1 MSSRKRT
8 GLFAVAAIFIGLLSS
23 CTEGPSA
30 SGTKTDWLK
39 ACQLSEQCVVGA
51 QCLAGICSSPCSTS
65 DECIAGACSTAEESL
80 LVDDEVMNSH
90 ICVPVE
96 QVPFSTPVSL
106 AGLAIAGATSID
118 DPSFTRDRLELYLGV
133 DGLSE
138 GAQIWR
144 SSRSSST
151 EPWGAPALVPEL
163 NPPGG
168 NSSMPGVSSDGLTIY
183 FTYDPLVS
191 FRQLYFATR
200 STREAVWSSPEPVP
214 FTNGPEGGDSPS
226 GTGDGLLLVWARE
239 DGNYRS
245 LFHAQRASLSEP
257 FEPLGSIPE
266 LTSLEARKYE
276 PWLSD
281 DGLNLFFR
289 MHDDIYQSSRT
300 ARDQPFKEPLR
311 LDELSSGSYDGD
323 PWLSPDLRHV
333 MFASEQE
340 GMMTVFEASR

>member
-1 MSSRKRT
+1 
-8 GLFAVAAIFIGLLSS
+8 
-23 CTEGPSA
+23 
-30 SGTKTDWLK
+30 
-39 ACQLSEQCVVGA
+39 
-51 QCLAGICSSPCSTS
+51 
-65 DECIAGACSTAEESL
+65 
-80 LVDDEVMNSH
+80 
-90 ICVPVE
+90 
-96 QVPFSTPVSL
+96 
-106 AGLAIAGATSID
+106 
-118 DPSFTRDRLELYLGV
+118 
-133 DGLSE
+133 
-138 GAQIWR
+138 
-144 SSRSSST
+144 
-151 EPWGAPALVPEL
+151 
-163 NPPGG
+163 
-168 NSSMPGVSSDGLTIY
+168 MPGVSSDGLTIY
-183 FTYDPLVS
+183 FTYDPIVS

-200 STREAVWSSPEPVP
+200 STREAEWSSPEPVP

-245 LFHAQRASLSEP
+245 LFHARRASLSEP

-289 MHDDIYQSSRT
+289 MHDDLYQSSRT
-300 ARDQPFKEPLR
+300 ARDQPFKEPQR